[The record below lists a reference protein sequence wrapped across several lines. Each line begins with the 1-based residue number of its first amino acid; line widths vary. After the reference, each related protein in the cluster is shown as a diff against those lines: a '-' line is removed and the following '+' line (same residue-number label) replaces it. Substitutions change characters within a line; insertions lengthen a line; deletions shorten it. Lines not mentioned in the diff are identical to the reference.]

1 MAGKSAILAVKII
14 GDASNAIGSMGKA
27 GLAVTGLGAAAVAGA
42 AIVGKALYDIGAA
55 ATDMDNTIRIGTGA
69 TGDALTGMQDSARD
83 VAKKVPTTSARSG
96 PRSLT

>member
-42 AIVGKALYDIGAA
+42 AIVGKALYDIRRCRDRHGQHHPHRHRRNRRRA
-55 ATDMDNTIRIGTGA
+55 D
-69 TGDALTGMQDSARD
+69 GDAGQC
-83 VAKKVPTTSARSG
+83 P
-96 PRSLT
+96 